1 MAGDHIQIPNLILKR
16 FGSWEA
22 RQTDKGCEKG
32 YFTYSMNMFG
42 KIKEVNA
49 KKYNTQSG
57 YYDNAVETN
66 ILGLNESKIGNL
78 IDKIEKNDEFSL
90 SERDCELVKEF
101 LIKVFLRSPITVKD
115 YCNNSIT
122 WSLVEN
128 PPQNHL
134 LYEFENY
141 KNQYMKLFEGYSLN
155 ICINKTKINFILPQI
170 CMYNI
175 SLKDGEQI
183 YVFPISPIMAIT
195 LNSKIENYIATDG
208 VLEHQK
214 IVDENVVHKFN
225 KRAILEEYNY
235 NKQNVFAKEK
245 RDLEQYLDYI
255 KVISQ
260 GDNL

>member
-1 MAGDHIQIPNLILKR
+1 MAGDHIQIPDSILRR
-16 FGSWEA
+16 FGT
-22 RQTDKGCEKG
+22 RKVVQTDKGCEKG
-32 YFTYSMNMFG
+32 YFTYSMNMLG
-42 KIKEVNA
+42 EIEEVNT
-49 KKYNTQSG
+49 KKYQTEVG
-57 YYDNAVETN
+57 YYDKEVETN
-66 ILGLNESKIGNL
+66 ILGHNESKIGNL

-90 SERDCELVKEF
+90 YEKDCEIVKEF
-101 LIKVFLRSPITVKD
+101 LIKVFLRSLITVKD

-122 WSLVEN
+122 WPLVEN

-155 ICINKTKINFILPQI
+155 ICINKTKVNFILPQSCI
-170 CMYNI
+170 YNI
-175 SLKDGEQI
+175 SMKDGEQI

-208 VLEHQK
+208 VLEYQK